1 MRLHSSIAQPE
12 KRATEGKVASP
23 RTRSFSGPTAA
34 LGSDVGCFIDQGS
47 ACVLALRLARRSA
60 FLRLAA
66 GCVLFFS
73 ILACDLDTNTAPS
86 QVGDSA
92 HSVVLMGV
100 RFDRFEQDILRYRAR
115 LRSLRF
121 DRSSGEIEGAAIEA
135 VVLDPETRTAQTVI
149 SAPVG
154 RARKQANEIVLS
166 GGVQAVDR
174 DARTLATDAAVYLVD
189 KDLLTSTSTV
199 TLFGDNFTARG
210 RRLHG
215 HPKVGRLEI
224 EGPLRARVVPRHA
237 LRRSAPPERHS
248 SSGKP
253 GQVQ

>member
-1 MRLHSSIAQPE
+1 MRGLSVVRLSSSIAQPE
-12 KRATEGKVASP
+12 KRATEGKVAFS
-23 RTRSFSGPTAA
+23 RTRSFSRPTSA
-34 LGSDVGCFIDQGS
+34 LGLGV
-47 ACVLALRLARRSA
+47 
-60 FLRLAA
+60 
-66 GCVLFFS
+66 GCVLLFS

-100 RFDRFEQDILRYRAR
+100 RFDRFEQDILRYRAQ
-115 LRSLRF
+115 LRSLQF
-121 DRSSGEIEGAAIEA
+121 DRSSGEIKGAAIEA
-135 VVLDPETRTAQTVI
+135 MVLDSETRVVQTVI

-199 TLFGDNFTARG
+199 TLLGDNFTARG

-224 EGPLRARVVPRHA
+224 EGPLSARVVPRHA
-237 LRRSAPPERHS
+237 LRRSAPSGRHS
-248 SSGKP
+248 SSGKS